1 MAFCENLQFWR
12 HKMILDTED
21 QRKFLLAVIQNSQIP
36 GAALG
41 IGYATLQAIVT
52 AQVGVPTPDPQP
64 PQEKEAA

>member
-1 MAFCENLQFWR
+1 
-12 HKMILDTED
+12 MILDTED

>member
-1 MAFCENLQFWR
+1 
-12 HKMILDTED
+12 MILDTED

-52 AQVGVPTPDPQP
+52 AQVGTQGGEPIQP
-64 PQEKEAA
+64 PQEKEAP